1 MPIIST
7 CFACNEFIREPSI
20 MRCSTLWHDAATN
33 KRDNTF
39 SSSMIYVSVCQCFII
54 LEATGGHGRGWQRS
68 SWFHFEKAEFNLFS
82 KVLLVQ
88 LWDACVNGIWDNRVW
103 LNPCGC
109 SAQEGARAPHRALL
123 CPSPAWRHPT
133 EKQRLNQ
140 ELHTLFDLLASFFS
154 ASISPSPFLAR
165 CSSLFSALPSLNPC
179 I

>member
-20 MRCSTLWHDAATN
+20 TRCSTLWHDAATN

-140 ELHTLFDLLASFFS
+140 ELHTCLIWSACFIFFCLYFTLSFPCSLFFTLF
-154 ASISPSPFLAR
+154 
-165 CSSLFSALPSLNPC
+165 CSSLS
-179 I
+179 